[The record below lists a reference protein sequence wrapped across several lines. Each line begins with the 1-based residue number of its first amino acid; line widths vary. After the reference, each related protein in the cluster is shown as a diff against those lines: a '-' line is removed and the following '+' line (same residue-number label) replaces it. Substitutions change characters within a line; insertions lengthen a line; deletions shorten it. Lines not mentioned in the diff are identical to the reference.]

1 MSNPYLVSTDW
12 LAERLDDPNVIA
24 VDGSWYLP
32 DAGRDGPAEFLER
45 HIPGAAFFD
54 INAVADVASGLPH
67 MLPSPLDFSEA
78 AGRLGIGSSMSIV
91 AYDGAGLFAAARVW
105 WSFRTMGV
113 ETVYVLDGGLPKWL
127 AEGRPVEAGPSRRKP
142 AEFKA
147 AFDRNAV
154 KTADDVADGLAS
166 SAFQVVDARP
176 APRFRGE
183 APEPRAGLA
192 SGHIPGSAN
201 LPFGEIV
208 KDGRLAED
216 EELKRMFEAAGIDT
230 SKPIVT
236 TCGSGVSAS
245 IVALALEG
253 LGVSARGVYD
263 GSWAEWGAGGRPV
276 ATGPA
281 KPAKA

>member
-1 MSNPYLVSTDW
+1 MSNPNLVSTEW
-12 LAERLDDPNVIA
+12 LAERLADPKVIP

-32 DAGRDGPAEFLER
+32 AANRNGPAEFLER

-54 INAVADVASGLPH
+54 INVVADTSSDLPH
-67 MLPSPLDFSEA
+67 MLPSPEVFA
-78 AGRLGIGSSMSIV
+78 NAVGKLGIGDGATVV

-105 WSFRTMGV
+105 WTFRAFGV
-113 ETVYVLDGGLPKWL
+113 RHVFVLDGGLPKWI
-127 AEGRPVEAGPSRRKP
+127 AEGRPVETGPSQRTP
-142 AEFKA
+142 ATFTPRFDA
-147 AFDRNAV
+147 AAV
-154 KTADDVADGLAS
+154 KSADDIAAGMDA
-166 SAFQVVDARP
+166 SAFQLVDARP
-176 APRFRGE
+176 ADRFRGE

-192 SGHIPGSAN
+192 SGHVPGSVN
-201 LPFGEIV
+201 VPFSDIV
-208 KDGRLAED
+208 KDGKLAE
-216 EELKRMFEAAGIDT
+216 EAELRAMFEAAGVDV

-253 LGVSARGVYD
+253 IGSKAEGVYD

-281 KPAKA
+281 KPKG